1 MSENRAFVSKNP
13 LASTQVSPHTRTSF
27 IHAKR
32 PAKAPPRMSRRH
44 YDLPPLTTLTAFEAA
59 ARHLSFKKAAEELS
73 VTPGAVSHQVKA
85 LEGELGVALF
95 KRKHR
100 GVELTPPGQTLYD
113 TLAGS
118 FTRISQSLQ
127 AIRDH
132 GAAGVVTVG
141 STTAMASLW
150 LSPAVIRF
158 WRDHPEININQVVRD
173 KAFTTSAELDL
184 YIWYGR
190 EKDPRLEQFPLYRD
204 RLLPVASPEKAEEL
218 RDADLATL
226 ARQRLIYLEG
236 DDISWTKWH
245 DWFRQLGYTGPVASG
260 IRVNNY
266 SIALQAAQDGAG
278 LTLGWEQ
285 LISPLLKRGDLQ
297 VITPHVLFAPQK
309 FYLICKPEDELTPS
323 ARMLRD
329 WIIEEARQ
337 ISDEPS

>member
-1 MSENRAFVSKNP
+1 
-13 LASTQVSPHTRTSF
+13 
-27 IHAKR
+27 
-32 PAKAPPRMSRRH
+32 MSRRH

-59 ARHLSFKKAAEELS
+59 ARHLSFKQAAEELS
-73 VTPGAVSHQVKA
+73 VTPGAVSHQIKA
-85 LEGELGVALF
+85 LEGELGVTLF
-95 KRKHR
+95 QRKHR
-100 GVELTPPGQTLYD
+100 GVELTLPGRTLYD
-113 TLAGS
+113 ALAVS

-127 AIRDH
+127 TVRDH
-132 GAAGVVTVG
+132 GSAGVVTVG

-158 WRDHPEININQVVRD
+158 WRAHPEVNINQVVRD

-204 RLLPVASPEKAEEL
+204 RLLPVTAADKAAEL
-218 RDADLATL
+218 KGADLETL
-226 ARQRLIYLEG
+226 ARQRLIHLEG

-245 DWFRQLGYTGPVASG
+245 DWFRQLGYRGPVASG

-285 LISPLLKRGDLQ
+285 LIRPVLNRGDLQ
-297 VITPHVLFAPQK
+297 IIAPHVLSAPQK
-309 FYLICKPEDELTPS
+309 FYLICKPEEELTPS

-329 WIIEEARQ
+329 WIIAEARRV
-337 ISDEPS
+337 SDEPSSAIGELF

>member
-1 MSENRAFVSKNP
+1 
-13 LASTQVSPHTRTSF
+13 
-27 IHAKR
+27 
-32 PAKAPPRMSRRH
+32 MSRRH

-59 ARHLSFKKAAEELS
+59 ARNLSFKKAAEELS

-85 LEGELGVALF
+85 LEGELGVTLF
-95 KRKHR
+95 RRKHR

-113 TLAGS
+113 TLAAS
-118 FTRISQSLQ
+118 FTRMSQCLQ

-132 GAAGVVTVG
+132 GSSGVVTVG

-173 KAFTTSAELDL
+173 RAFTTSAAMDL

-190 EKDPRLEQFPLYRD
+190 ERDPRLDQYPLYRD
-204 RLLPVASPEKAEEL
+204 RLLPVTSPERAEEL
-218 RDADLATL
+218 ADADLEVL
-226 ARQRLIYLEG
+226 ARQRLIHLEG

-245 DWFRQLGYTGPVASG
+245 DWFRQLGYKGPVASG

-285 LISPLLKRGDLQ
+285 LISPLLNRGDLRI
-297 VITPHVLFAPQK
+297 VTPHVLSAPQK
-309 FYLICKPEDELTPS
+309 FYLICKPEEELTPN
-323 ARMLRD
+323 ALMLRD
-329 WIIEEARQ
+329 WIIATARE
-337 ISDEPS
+337 ITDEPS

>member
-1 MSENRAFVSKNP
+1 
-13 LASTQVSPHTRTSF
+13 
-27 IHAKR
+27 
-32 PAKAPPRMSRRH
+32 MSRRH

-59 ARHLSFKKAAEELS
+59 ARNLSFKKAAEELS

-85 LEGELGVALF
+85 LEGELGVTLF

-113 TLAGS
+113 TLAAS
-118 FTRISQSLQ
+118 FTRMSQCLQ

-132 GAAGVVTVG
+132 GSSGVVTVG

-173 KAFTTSAELDL
+173 RAFTTSADMDL

-190 EKDPRLEQFPLYRD
+190 ERDPRLDQYPLYRD
-204 RLLPVASPEKAEEL
+204 RLLPVTSPERAEEL
-218 RDADLATL
+218 ADADLEVL
-226 ARQRLIYLEG
+226 ARQRLIHLEG

-245 DWFRQLGYTGPVASG
+245 DWFRQLGYKGPVASG

-266 SIALQAAQDGAG
+266 SIALQAAQDGSRPDTGVGTAD
-278 LTLGWEQ
+278 L
-285 LISPLLKRGDLQ
+285 PLLNRGDLRI
-297 VITPHVLFAPQK
+297 VTPHVLSAPQK
-309 FYLICKPEDELTPS
+309 FYLICKPEEELTPN
-323 ARMLRD
+323 ALMLRD
-329 WIIEEARQ
+329 WIIATARE
-337 ISDEPS
+337 ITDEPS